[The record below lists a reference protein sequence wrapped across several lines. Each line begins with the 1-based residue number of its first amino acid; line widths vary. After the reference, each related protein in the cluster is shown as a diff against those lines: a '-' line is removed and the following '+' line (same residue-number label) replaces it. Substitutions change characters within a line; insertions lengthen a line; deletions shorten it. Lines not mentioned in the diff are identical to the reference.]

1 MIYLFHLLVAIL
13 VAQQATS
20 QWTDGPYNSSVTGGP
35 ACRVKELTSFTL
47 VKDYLDYWTYSYSTE
62 RLLNRIANRFPC
74 GIKQYT
80 SVTIKNTE
88 ISEYITHS
96 KEDFIGQISYSEYS
110 PCAYYMY
117 NPVNYCNQSL
127 LYGLKEA
134 LLISP
139 PGSFVL
145 VLTDGTISDAND
157 TALLN
162 DIYSLL
168 ETKQSQVFFMV
179 YWYMYGY
186 EPPKGFQNSLLQ
198 DIASRS
204 YGHVSSINLYNIWGA
219 IHGLDL
225 FLTKPV
231 NASVRIL
238 NINVNASGE
247 IKETFNTTALTHLLV
262 YTSGDVNITLI
273 DPNGNDADFVQS
285 LSYSSG
291 HSYLVKHPVLGQ
303 WTLNLNCKGFI
314 YAMVLGFTGSSL
326 TGKCSDSDCHPNAT
340 CEEFGGYQECTC
352 KKGFTGDGFQCYD
365 INECGDYWLT
375 RCNGYCENTE
385 GSYNCTCYGGMIY
398 TEEGCVDIDECSSKD
413 LNNCHP
419 LAVCTNYWSWYSC
432 SCPHGYFGDGF
443 FCEVNECQQGT
454 PCDPNTEC
462 NKYIGHYTCLDPC
475 SNHTVLDDPWRS
487 LNNKHTGYY
496 YYDYY
501 WSHCDN
507 YLSGWYRFQGKTD
520 QKIPEYCI
528 AEQSCGTSS
537 PIWLNGT
544 HPTQEEGIV
553 NVTTCSSWGDCCYWN
568 SSISIKACPGDF
580 YVYKLTGTPSC
591 NSAYCVEPN
600 QKVLNCS
607 SLYCSHDEECRKE
620 NGVLGCYCKY
630 SDVIYGDIQEDYPL
644 PELTCS
650 TSLMKLSYSKCLLEK
665 MGMDTLTIHLRD
677 NGCKGYIEREDIQ
690 MVKIDMVPQRGFCGG
705 QIKVNATHFTY
716 INTVY
721 VSPKSDD
728 MIQRGEIALE
738 VFCSYERNMQVSL
751 WTAINPVLSSV
762 NISVGGTG
770 SYRATMSLFQNWDYS
785 MPYMG
790 PEIWISAETL
800 LYVGVMVE
808 ETKEPQFVLQM
819 KDCYATPT
827 SDSGHPV
834 KYYII
839 KNNCPN
845 VNDPTVFM
853 EENGISLSGKFSV
866 QLFKFIGYNTI
877 FLHCQIRLCDKSTEI
892 CIPVCRVKSSSTDNN
907 NATHSLTLG
916 PIYNTGAGMQPVKQP
931 AANNSNGA
939 AVSSVTSLTLI
950 LYFLLLIFVC

>member
-1 MIYLFHLLVAIL
+1 M
-13 VAQQATS
+13 ATV
-20 QWTDGPYNSSVTGGP
+20 NSVDS
-35 ACRVKELTSFTL
+35 ACAEG
-47 VKDYLDYWTYSYSTE
+47 
-62 RLLNRIANRFPC
+62 LNN
-74 GIKQYT
+74 
-80 SVTIKNTE
+80 V
-88 ISEYITHS
+88 
-96 KEDFIGQISYSEYS
+96 
-110 PCAYYMY
+110 
-117 NPVNYCNQSL
+117 
-127 LYGLKEA
+127 
-134 LLISP
+134 
-139 PGSFVL
+139 
-145 VLTDGTISDAND
+145 
-157 TALLN
+157 
-162 DIYSLL
+162 
-168 ETKQSQVFFMV
+168 
-179 YWYMYGY
+179 
-186 EPPKGFQNSLLQ
+186 
-198 DIASRS
+198 
-204 YGHVSSINLYNIWGA
+204 LYNHVDLQA

-273 DPNGNDADFVQS
+273 DPN
-285 LSYSSG
+285 
-291 HSYLVKHPVLGQ
+291 
-303 WTLNLNCKGFI
+303 
-314 YAMVLGFTGSSL
+314 
-326 TGKCSDSDCHPNAT
+326 GKCSDSDCHPNAT

-591 NSAYCVEPN
+591 NSAYCV
-600 QKVLNCS
+600 
-607 SLYCSHDEECRKE
+607 
-620 NGVLGCYCKY
+620 
-630 SDVIYGDIQEDYPL
+630 DYPL

-866 QLFKFIGYNTI
+866 QLF
-877 FLHCQIRLCDKSTEI
+877 
-892 CIPVCRVKSSSTDNN
+892 
-907 NATHSLTLG
+907 
-916 PIYNTGAGMQPVKQP
+916 
-931 AANNSNGA
+931 
-939 AVSSVTSLTLI
+939 
-950 LYFLLLIFVC
+950 